1 MEQNCAIAIIQK
13 QYEQPTEYLS
23 TIALQNH
30 LYGCFILMEDIAQGN
45 LLYDGEYIKSVNH
58 NKTSES
64 YRLSLDRDFAQI
76 GIRYGFIFD
85 TKLILEDCLPAYKS
99 MWLSI
104 FKTLSVSKKIEEV
117 DAIEDAIIA
126 WIQKTIVAEDAF
138 FMNALETSNLS
149 QVWLGKALGFL
160 LEDSPSVTPSSTTL
174 LRALSE
180 KPKAMPAV
188 TNAVTPATIPAV
200 KNAVTTAVKNAVTP
214 TVTNAVTPTV
224 TNAVTTTVTNAVTT
238 TVHKQRQ
245 FERTRRNTSHVPIL
259 KKHFAHTR
267 RSMNKANPII
277 HL

>member
-13 QYEQPTEYLS
+13 QYEQPTEYPS

-45 LLYDGEYIKSVNH
+45 LLYDGEYIKSVSH
-58 NKTSES
+58 NKPSES

-99 MWLSI
+99 MWLSM

-149 QVWLGKALGFL
+149 QVWLSKALGFL

-180 KPKAMPAV
+180 KPKAMPLTVV
-188 TNAVTPATIPAV
+188 TNAVTPAITPAV
-200 KNAVTTAVKNAVTP
+200 IPSA
-214 TVTNAVTPTV
+214 
-224 TNAVTTTVTNAVTT
+224 
-238 TVHKQRQ
+238 HKQRQ

-259 KKHFAHTR
+259 KKNFAHTR
-267 RSMNKANPII
+267 RSMNKTNPVI